1 MATYK
6 SPYPLIPIPDFEPQT
21 KGIVRPNAPQRLS
34 LAVAP
39 LMSQR
44 SILFRVR
51 TELEDGEVEDYSQL
65 SDNSGTSSMQ
75 LISAEPGPSNA
86 SSSTASVPP
95 SSRVP
100 PASSSLEPPSS
111 SLSSASAYS
120 QESYLL
126 ASSKGPLTGAKALT
140 PAVATAASATLGIPF
155 SARTPASARA
165 RRGKP
170 RTPLSSAKA
179 RARPRLRPRPG
190 RGNARRRGGAKDDDG
205 EEHRRFAMAFSPSVG
220 LPWESLV
227 FGGEEHSPIV
237 NLEIAGMRASR
248 GYPDED
254 EGFGDEE
261 LEEAWEDE
269 VGSEEEDGS
278 TTPKTGDPSRWVRA
292 QNQAPTGDEGILKDV
307 PVPSGTRRRPVSI
320 IRGKLKAKRGHQ
332 RTPSE
337 SASQAS
343 PASSVIINNLPTF
356 TPLRRAL
363 SRMTAQSA
371 VRNEKADLPTGLR
384 RTKSQLL
391 SPIAD
396 ADVETDSLAQYW
408 SPAVSTPA
416 APSGGMADAKEPTE
430 DAKQAVVD
438 KERDKDL
445 PSTPSPSP
453 PATGQSQIES
463 HQSIL
468 SITSKFPI
476 PPPHLHKLT
485 ALQVHLTSVSV
496 GSGPA
501 SSRPTS
507 FPPPPPIPDS
517 PAHAP
522 PLSPAPASLHRKL
535 HKRYLSSPALLNF
548 RPSDL
553 PAPPPPMPNL
563 KVKLAQLGL
572 ADGKNMV
579 GLPARTRATVAVVP
593 EKKRERK
600 PEEKALR
607 KTLATAR
614 RRTVGAKER
623 KVEKVSPIT
632 KEMIGEPIPVPKH
645 GPGSS

>member
-1 MATYK
+1 
-6 SPYPLIPIPDFEPQT
+6 
-21 KGIVRPNAPQRLS
+21 
-34 LAVAP
+34 
-39 LMSQR
+39 
-44 SILFRVR
+44 
-51 TELEDGEVEDYSQL
+51 
-65 SDNSGTSSMQ
+65 
-75 LISAEPGPSNA
+75 
-86 SSSTASVPP
+86 
-95 SSRVP
+95 
-100 PASSSLEPPSS
+100 
-111 SLSSASAYS
+111 
-120 QESYLL
+120 
-126 ASSKGPLTGAKALT
+126 
-140 PAVATAASATLGIPF
+140 
-155 SARTPASARA
+155 
-165 RRGKP
+165 
-170 RTPLSSAKA
+170 
-179 RARPRLRPRPG
+179 
-190 RGNARRRGGAKDDDG
+190 
-205 EEHRRFAMAFSPSVG
+205 MAFSPSVG

-278 TTPKTGDPSRWVRA
+278 TTPKTGDPSCWVRA

-337 SASQAS
+337 SASLNSAFGSLMLPSATSQAS
-343 PASSVIINNLPTF
+343 PASSVIINNLHTF

-396 ADVETDSLAQYW
+396 ADVETVSDAHGGGMSLDALSLGLSLNTLNLSNLKDSLAQYW

-416 APSGGMADAKEPTE
+416 APSDGTADAKEPTE

-607 KTLATAR
+607 KTLAAAR

-623 KVEKVSPIT
+623 KAEKVSPIT